1 MADLLEGIR
10 KDVPSYCDMSSE
22 FQDILLA
29 ETYPRGITVDFQN
42 PVNKRFGITHSLR
55 LTGKPPQS
63 PFAPPQPAGGPS
75 HRSYS
80 IGAYLLN
87 RHGTQISASHCVSTG
102 LATLNVD
109 HKWRQGLK
117 SRLNVYVSDAQKL
130 FGVTTTYRGSDYTA
144 DFRIA
149 QGPLFAAS
157 YMQRINDSWHAGA
170 EALFSHVNMQN
181 SITLPVAVT
190 GGGRTRP
197 LAYTMA
203 VAYNHNNSKFAWLVD
218 QTQVTCSRFHMYV
231 RHDVTDNSTLVAKF
245 ITSFPAYSSLC
256 SVGYKVRM
264 PRTRSE
270 LTGIVDTYGNV
281 KGIFERR
288 LLTNT
293 RLGVSVHANP
303 TKQGHDNKLGVHLQI
318 GFLPKKQVSNSPCL
332 LHEPIFHN

>member
-117 SRLNVYVSDAQKL
+117 SRLNVYVRTGRSLRQCCIVAGGWVPEHAARVCCGISVV
-130 FGVTTTYRGSDYTA
+130 GVM
-144 DFRIA
+144 
-149 QGPLFAAS
+149 AS
-157 YMQRINDSWHAGA
+157 KHGG
-170 EALFSHVNMQN
+170 VV
-181 SITLPVAVT
+181 VA
-190 GGGRTRP
+190 
-197 LAYTMA
+197 
-203 VAYNHNNSKFAWLVD
+203 
-218 QTQVTCSRFHMYV
+218 
-231 RHDVTDNSTLVAKF
+231 
-245 ITSFPAYSSLC
+245 
-256 SVGYKVRM
+256 
-264 PRTRSE
+264 
-270 LTGIVDTYGNV
+270 
-281 KGIFERR
+281 FEH
-288 LLTNT
+288 TW
-293 RLGVSVHANP
+293 
-303 TKQGHDNKLGVHLQI
+303 
-318 GFLPKKQVSNSPCL
+318 
-332 LHEPIFHN
+332 